1 MTKKQDNKKT
11 LGLIGYGSFG
21 KLVVDVFGQDYSF
34 EVHTRTKPKTLPK
47 NTKFV
52 SITRVSSK
60 PIIILAVPLG
70 VYKNTLKHISKY
82 APKNAIVIDV
92 CSVKAVP
99 FKLAQK
105 YLRDDIEF
113 VGTHP
118 LFGPQSA
125 AKSLN
130 DQTLVLCNP
139 NETEFI
145 NKFNKLMHKK
155 GLNVIKM
162 SPQEHDRQMAEVHA
176 LTFFVAR
183 GLMNTGLHK
192 NTLQTPSFKKMLDLA
207 ELETHHSQALFE
219 TIEGGN
225 PYARAVRI
233 KFIKQLKS
241 LNKNIRK
248 IS

>member
-1 MTKKQDNKKT
+1 M
-11 LGLIGYGSFG
+11 
-21 KLVVDVFGQDYSF
+21 VVDVFGQDYAF
-34 EVHTRTKPKTLPK
+34 EVHTRTKPKTLPN

-52 SITRVSSK
+52 SLAQAVSQ
-60 PIIILAVPLG
+60 PIIILAVPLSA
-70 VYKNTLKHISKY
+70 YKNTLKSISKH
-82 APKNAIVIDV
+82 APQNAVVVDV
-92 CSVKAVP
+92 CSVKVVP
-99 FKLAQK
+99 AKMAQK

-125 AKSLN
+125 SKSLRG
-130 DQTLVLCNP
+130 QTLVLCNP
-139 NETEFI
+139 KESEFI
-145 NKFNKLMHKK
+145 IKFNALMNKK
-155 GLNVIKM
+155 GLNIVKM
-162 SPQEHDRQMAEVHA
+162 SSQEHDRQMAEVHA

-192 NTLQTPSFKKMLDLA
+192 NILQTPSFQKMLDLA